1 MKELIEEI
9 RRAEQLKE
17 IPLVWKLARANA
29 KYFAFATT
37 VLQLLN
43 PAVIHTMYLYD
54 TGRLKVDKR
63 YQSGDK

>member
-1 MKELIEEI
+1 MKFGEYYI
-9 RRAEQLKE
+9 EQLKE